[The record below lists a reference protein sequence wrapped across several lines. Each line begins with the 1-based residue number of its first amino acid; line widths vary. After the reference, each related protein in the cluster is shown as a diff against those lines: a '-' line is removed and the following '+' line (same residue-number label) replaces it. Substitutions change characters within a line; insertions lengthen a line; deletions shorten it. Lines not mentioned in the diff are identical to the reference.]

1 MTNTNINNNN
11 NTNPFDTYRVML
23 KEDTTGD
30 VISLDVPLLIRILE
44 AAREDIKT
52 DVELHKFVENMIK
65 ISDRGV
71 LTMKDYDDICACW
84 KKNGDLPPS
93 ETT

>member
-1 MTNTNINNNN
+1 MT

-23 KEDTTGD
+23 KEDTSGD

-44 AAREDIKT
+44 AAREDIKN

-71 LTMKDYDDICACW
+71 LTMKDYDDICSCW
-84 KKNGDLPPS
+84 KKNGDVPPS